1 MPKSEIYWNSH
12 RKCFSIRQGGRV
24 IAHAEAFVML
34 DCELPVSIKVRDR
47 VRATGRKKV
56 HAVVRGTLAQYRTV
70 DGVMARD
77 DFVQVPAM
85 ATNERV
91 LAYNPMKH
99 DSFVSIPTLDP
110 IHTAHL
116 VGGRVN
122 QGRPFMRA
130 WDAL

>member
-1 MPKSEIYWNSH
+1 M
-12 RKCFSIRQGGRV
+12 

-47 VRATGRKKV
+47 VRATGRKEV
-56 HAVVRGTLAQYRTV
+56 HAVVRGTLAQYRTIEG
-70 DGVMARD
+70 DMARD
-77 DFVQVPAM
+77 DFVQMPAM